1 MSLKAFEKTRI
12 SDFAQM
18 QPIHTDMSE
27 VPQNNDGQNVT
38 PLPPLTPPAQPAASV
53 ACPPPPPPVT
63 SQAAF
68 PSPQQ
73 ATQVVIP
80 KVLGPEEEQPDTPG
94 GACFNM
100 GCQCVLWAL
109 LIAVLGATVGAFPW
123 SFGQTF
129 LIMFG
134 SFLALGL
141 YFLPAVF
148 AFSFKHPYRWPIL
161 AVNLF
166 FGCTAIGWVLAFI
179 WCFVGRPQ
187 TGK

>member
-1 MSLKAFEKTRI
+1 MPEE
-12 SDFAQM
+12 
-18 QPIHTDMSE
+18 PHY
-27 VPQNNDGQNVT
+27 NDEQNVS
-38 PLPPLTPPAQPAASV
+38 PL
-53 ACPPPPPPVT
+53 PPPPPPAPFIADAPCPPLLVPPVNQ
-63 SQAAF
+63 SA
-68 PSPQQ
+68 SPQASQ
-73 ATQVVIP
+73 TSIP
-80 KVLGPEEEQPDTPG
+80 KVVTPEDEQPDTPG

-109 LIAVLGATVGAFPW
+109 LIAVLGAAVGAFPW

-134 SFLALGL
+134 CFLALGL
-141 YFLPAVF
+141 YFLPTVF

-179 WCFVGRPQ
+179 WCFIGRPQ
-187 TGK
+187 IVK